1 MAKDKK
7 DKSEKTGKAK
17 DAGKGGDREQA
28 AAPEKAPAREQVPAR
43 PARLRERYASAVLPE
58 LVKEFGFKNPMQA
71 PKLEKIIVNMGLGEA
86 INNGKIID
94 ASVEQLGQIT
104 GQKPVVTKARKS
116 IANFKLRQGQ
126 SIGAMVTL
134 RGDRMY
140 EFFDRLVSIAL
151 PRVRDFK
158 GVSPKAFDGK
168 GNYTLGVRE
177 QIIFPEINY
186 DKVEKIK
193 GLNITVVTTARNDEE
208 GRALLRHLGMPFR
221 Q

>member
-1 MAKDKK
+1 MAQDQKPERKK
-7 DKSEKTGKAK
+7 
-17 DAGKGGDREQA
+17 KGAEG
-28 AAPEKAPAREQVPAR
+28 APAQAETAKPREAAPAR
-43 PARLRERYASAVLPE
+43 PAAPARLRKRYEAEIRPE
-58 LVKEFGFKNPMQA
+58 LVKELGFKNPMQA
-71 PKLEKIIVNMGLGEA
+71 PKLDKIIVNMGLGEA

-94 ASVEQLGQIT
+94 ASVEQLGAIT

-140 EFFDRLVSIAL
+140 EFFDRLVSVAL

-221 Q
+221 L